1 MVKVVRLGSVRIGLK
16 FVRLLGLFY
25 NRTFFVRTFL
35 WRRMKVGHL
44 KKVKKSLLHQTV
56 AHDVTM

>member
-25 NRTFFVRTFL
+25 NRTFFVRTFYIRTFFVAPNEG
-35 WRRMKVGHL
+35 WTL
-44 KKVKKSLLHQTV
+44 KKS
-56 AHDVTM
+56 